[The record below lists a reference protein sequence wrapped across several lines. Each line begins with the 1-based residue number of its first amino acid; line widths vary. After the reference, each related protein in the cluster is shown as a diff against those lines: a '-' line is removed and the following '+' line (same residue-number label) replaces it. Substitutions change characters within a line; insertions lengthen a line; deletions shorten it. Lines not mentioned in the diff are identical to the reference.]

1 MNKIEELIK
10 SKQFDLVISQ
20 LEGQEDETSLKYLIV
35 ANFNIGNF
43 GKTVELVNL
52 ALSKDEKNY
61 YWLIRYKIEALIES
75 NQLQK
80 ALEVVQ
86 EELKMPYIPKDYVE
100 YFETLG
106 KQLNNQVK
114 LSQKKD
120 YFKNLTDEDFSLML
134 LSEQDETNLLV
145 LVEQFNHR
153 NARAL
158 IPTVSS
164 FVGLNYVANYIK
176 MALLEILHDQAI
188 DQEFV
193 LTNKGKT
200 IKINPLQLEPLFQQE
215 GFKQAIKLIDGFSNS
230 ITISQKEIAY
240 ELLISYLA
248 DNFPIRVD
256 AKTQPSLVAAVLIFS
271 SQMLSIS
278 NNQPE
283 IMHYTGANDELVKGY
298 IQQLKLII

>member
-106 KQLNNQVK
+106 QQLNNQVK

-256 AKTQPSLVAAVLIFS
+256 TKTQPSLVAAVLIFS

-278 NNQPE
+278 NNQLE

>member
-1 MNKIEELIK
+1 MKKIEELIK
-10 SKQFDLVISQ
+10 TKQFNLVISQ
-20 LEGQEDETSLKYLIV
+20 LEGQEDEISLKYLV
-35 ANFNIGNF
+35 MANFNIGNF
-43 GKTVELVNL
+43 DRTVELVNL
-52 ALSKDEKNY
+52 ALTKDEKNY

-80 ALEVVQ
+80 ALAVVQ

-106 KQLNNQVK
+106 QQLNNQVK

-120 YFKNLTDEDFSLML
+120 YFKNLSNEDFSKML
-134 LSEQDETNLLV
+134 LEEKDETNLLV

-158 IPTVSS
+158 IPVIAS
-164 FVGLNYVANYIK
+164 FVALNHVANYIK
-176 MALLEILHDQAI
+176 MALFEILHDQAI
-188 DQEFV
+188 DHVFV
-193 LTNKGKT
+193 ITNKGNSL
-200 IKINPLQLEPLFQQE
+200 KINPLQLEPLFEQE
-215 GFKQAIKLIDGFSNS
+215 NFKQSIKLIDGFTNS

-248 DNFPIRVD
+248 DNFPLKIEPKNQ
-256 AKTQPSLVAAVLIFS
+256 AALVAAVLIFS

-278 NNQPE
+278 NNQSE

>member
-10 SKQFDLVISQ
+10 TKQYDLVISQ
-20 LEGQEDETSLKYLIV
+20 LEGQEDETSLRYLV
-35 ANFNIGNF
+35 MANFNIGNYD
-43 GKTVELVNL
+43 KTVELVNL

-80 ALEVVQ
+80 ALVVVQ

-106 KQLNNQVK
+106 QQLNNQVK

-120 YFKNLTDEDFSLML
+120 YFKNLTNEDFSLML

-158 IPTVSS
+158 IATISS
-164 FVGLNYVANYIK
+164 FVGLSYVANYIK

-188 DQEFV
+188 DHDFI
-193 LTNKGKT
+193 LINKGQT
-200 IKINPLQLEPLFQQE
+200 IKINPLQLEPLFEQE

-248 DNFPIRVD
+248 DNFPTRLE
-256 AKTQPSLVAAVLIFS
+256 ASAQASLVAAVLIFS

>member
-1 MNKIEELIK
+1 MKKIEELIK
-10 SKQFDLVISQ
+10 TKQFDLVISQ
-20 LEGQEDETSLKYLIV
+20 LEGQEDETSLKYLV
-35 ANFNIGNF
+35 MANFNIGNYD
-43 GKTVELVNL
+43 KTVELVNL

-61 YWLIRYKIEALIES
+61 YWLIRYKIEALIEA

-80 ALEVVQ
+80 ALSVVE

-106 KQLNNQVK
+106 KQLTNQVK

-120 YFKNLTDEDFSLML
+120 YFKNLSNEDFSSML
-134 LSEQDETNLLV
+134 LNEKDETNLLV

-153 NARAL
+153 NARSL
-158 IPTVSS
+158 IATISN
-164 FVGLNYVANYIK
+164 FVGLDFIANYIK

-188 DQEFV
+188 DHDFV
-193 LTNKGKT
+193 LSNKGQS

-215 GFKQAIKLIDGFSNS
+215 GFKKSIKLIDGFSNS

-248 DNFPIRVD
+248 DNFPTRVE
-256 AKTQPSLVAAVLIFS
+256 ANAQSSLVAAVLIFS

-278 NNQPE
+278 NNDAE
-283 IMHYTGANDELVKGY
+283 IMNYTGANDELVKGY

>member
-61 YWLIRYKIEALIES
+61 YWLIRYKIEALVES

-106 KQLNNQVK
+106 QQLNNQVK

-215 GFKQAIKLIDGFSNS
+215 GFKQAIKLIDEFSNS

>member
-1 MNKIEELIK
+1 MKKIEELIK
-10 SKQFDLVISQ
+10 NKQFDLVISQ
-20 LEGQEDETSLKYLIV
+20 LEGQEDETSLKYLV
-35 ANFNIGNF
+35 MANFNIGNYD
-43 GKTVELVNL
+43 KTIELINL

-61 YWLIRYKIEALIES
+61 YWLIRYKIEAFIES

-80 ALEVVQ
+80 ALAVVQ

-106 KQLNNQVK
+106 QQLNNQVK

-120 YFKNLTDEDFSLML
+120 YFKNLTNEDFSSML
-134 LSEQDETNLLV
+134 LSEKDETNLLV

-158 IPTVSS
+158 ISTITT
-164 FVGLNYVANYIK
+164 FVALEYVANYIK
-176 MALLEILHDQAI
+176 MALLEILHDQAV
-188 DQEFV
+188 DHDFL

-200 IKINPLQLEPLFQQE
+200 VKINPLQLEPLFEQE
-215 GFKQAIKLIDGFSNS
+215 GFKQSIKLIDGFSNS

-248 DNFPIRVD
+248 DNFPLKIETKNQ
-256 AKTQPSLVAAVLIFS
+256 ASLVAAVLIFS

-278 NNQPE
+278 NNQTE

>member
-1 MNKIEELIK
+1 MKKIEELIK
-10 SKQFDLVISQ
+10 NKQFDLVISQ
-20 LEGQEDETSLKYLIV
+20 LEGQEDETSLKYLV
-35 ANFNIGNF
+35 MANFNIGNYD
-43 GKTVELVNL
+43 KTIELINL

-61 YWLIRYKIEALIES
+61 YWLIRYKIEAFIES

-80 ALEVVQ
+80 ALAVVQ

-106 KQLNNQVK
+106 QQLNNQVK

-120 YFKNLTDEDFSLML
+120 YFKNLTNEDFSSML
-134 LSEQDETNLLV
+134 LSEKDETNLLV

-158 IPTVSS
+158 ISTITT
-164 FVGLNYVANYIK
+164 FVALEYVANYIK
-176 MALLEILHDQAI
+176 MALLEILHDQAV
-188 DQEFV
+188 DHDFL

-200 IKINPLQLEPLFQQE
+200 IKINPLQLEPLFEQE
-215 GFKQAIKLIDGFSNS
+215 GFKQSIKLIDGFSNS

-248 DNFPIRVD
+248 DNFPLKIETKNQ
-256 AKTQPSLVAAVLIFS
+256 ASLVAAVLIFS

>member
-1 MNKIEELIK
+1 MKKIEELIK
-10 SKQFDLVISQ
+10 TKQFNLVISQ
-20 LEGQEDETSLKYLIV
+20 LEGQEDEISLKYLV
-35 ANFNIGNF
+35 MANFNIGNF
-43 GKTVELVNL
+43 DRTVELVNL
-52 ALSKDEKNY
+52 ALTKDEKNY

-80 ALEVVQ
+80 ALAVVQ
-86 EELKMPYIPKDYVE
+86 VELKMPYIPKDYVE

-106 KQLNNQVK
+106 QQLNNQVK

-120 YFKNLTDEDFSLML
+120 YFKNLSNEDFSKML
-134 LSEQDETNLLV
+134 LEEKDETNLLV

-158 IPTVSS
+158 ISVIAS
-164 FVGLNYVANYIK
+164 FVALNHVANYIK
-176 MALLEILHDQAI
+176 MALFEILHDQAI
-188 DQEFV
+188 DHVFV
-193 LTNKGKT
+193 ITNKGNSL
-200 IKINPLQLEPLFQQE
+200 KINPLQLEPLFEQE
-215 GFKQAIKLIDGFSNS
+215 NFKQSIKLIDGFTNS

-248 DNFPIRVD
+248 DNFPLKIEPKNQ
-256 AKTQPSLVAAVLIFS
+256 AALVAAVLIFS

-278 NNQPE
+278 NNQSE

>member
-106 KQLNNQVK
+106 QQLNNQVK

>member
-106 KQLNNQVK
+106 QQLNNQVK

-215 GFKQAIKLIDGFSNS
+215 GFKQAIKLIDEFSNS

>member
-10 SKQFDLVISQ
+10 TKQFDLVISQ

-43 GKTVELVNL
+43 DKTVELVNL

-80 ALEVVQ
+80 ALVVVQ

-106 KQLNNQVK
+106 QQLNNQVK

-120 YFKNLTDEDFSLML
+120 YFKNLTNEDFSLML

-164 FVGLNYVANYIK
+164 FVGLSYVANYIK

>member
-1 MNKIEELIK
+1 MKKIEELIK
-10 SKQFDLVISQ
+10 NKQFDLVISQ
-20 LEGQEDETSLKYLIV
+20 LEGQEDETSLKYLV
-35 ANFNIGNF
+35 MANFNIGNYD
-43 GKTVELVNL
+43 KTIELINL

-61 YWLIRYKIEALIES
+61 YWLIRYKIEAFIES

-80 ALEVVQ
+80 ALAVVQ

-106 KQLNNQVK
+106 QQLNNQVK

-120 YFKNLTDEDFSLML
+120 YFKNLTNEDFSSML
-134 LSEQDETNLLV
+134 LSEKDETNLLV

-158 IPTVSS
+158 ISTITT
-164 FVGLNYVANYIK
+164 FVALEYVANYIK
-176 MALLEILHDQAI
+176 MALLEILHDQAV
-188 DQEFV
+188 DHDFL

-200 IKINPLQLEPLFQQE
+200 IKINPLQLEPLFEQE
-215 GFKQAIKLIDGFSNS
+215 GFKQSINLIDGFSNS

-248 DNFPIRVD
+248 DNFPLKIETKNQ
-256 AKTQPSLVAAVLIFS
+256 ASLVAAVLIFS

>member
-1 MNKIEELIK
+1 MKKIEELIK
-10 SKQFDLVISQ
+10 NKQFDLVISQ
-20 LEGQEDETSLKYLIV
+20 LEGQEDETSLKYLV
-35 ANFNIGNF
+35 MANFNIGNYD
-43 GKTVELVNL
+43 KTIELINL

-61 YWLIRYKIEALIES
+61 YWLIRYKIEAFIES

-80 ALEVVQ
+80 ALAVVQ

-106 KQLNNQVK
+106 QQLNNQVK

-120 YFKNLTDEDFSLML
+120 YFKNLTNEDFSSML
-134 LSEQDETNLLV
+134 LSEKDETNLLV

-158 IPTVSS
+158 ISTITT
-164 FVGLNYVANYIK
+164 FVALEYVANYIK
-176 MALLEILHDQAI
+176 MALLEILHDQAV
-188 DQEFV
+188 DHDFL

-200 IKINPLQLEPLFQQE
+200 IKINPLQLEPLFEQE
-215 GFKQAIKLIDGFSNS
+215 GFKQSIKLIDGFSNS

-248 DNFPIRVD
+248 DNFPLKIETNNQ
-256 AKTQPSLVAAVLIFS
+256 ASLVAAVLIFS

>member
-1 MNKIEELIK
+1 MKKIEELIK
-10 SKQFDLVISQ
+10 TKQFDLVISQ
-20 LEGQEDETSLKYLIV
+20 LEGQEDETSLKYLV
-35 ANFNIGNF
+35 MANFNIGNYD
-43 GKTVELVNL
+43 KTIELINI

-80 ALEVVQ
+80 ALTVVQ

-106 KQLNNQVK
+106 QQLNNQVK

-120 YFKNLTDEDFSLML
+120 YFKNLTNEDFSLML
-134 LSEQDETNLLV
+134 LSEKDETNLLV

-153 NARAL
+153 NARVL
-158 IPTVSS
+158 IPTISNFIAFS
-164 FVGLNYVANYIK
+164 YVANYIK

-188 DQEFV
+188 DHEFV

-200 IKINPLQLEPLFQQE
+200 IKINPLQLEPLFEQE
-215 GFKQAIKLIDGFSNS
+215 GFKQTIKLIDGFSNS

-248 DNFPIRVD
+248 DNFPFKIE
-256 AKTQPSLVAAVLIFS
+256 AKNQASLVAAVLIFS

>member
-1 MNKIEELIK
+1 MKKIEELIK
-10 SKQFDLVISQ
+10 TKQFDLVISQ
-20 LEGQEDETSLKYLIV
+20 LEGQEDEASLKYLV
-35 ANFNIGNF
+35 MANFNIGNYD
-43 GKTVELVNL
+43 KTVELVNL

-61 YWLIRYKIEALIES
+61 YWLIRYKIEALIEA

-80 ALEVVQ
+80 ALLVVE

-106 KQLNNQVK
+106 QQLTNQVK

-120 YFKNLTDEDFSLML
+120 YFKNLSNEDFSSML
-134 LSEQDETNLLV
+134 LTEKDETNLLV

-158 IPTVSS
+158 IPTVSN
-164 FVGLNYVANYIK
+164 FVGLDYIANYIK

-188 DQEFV
+188 DHDFV
-193 LTNKGKT
+193 LSNKGQS

-215 GFKQAIKLIDGFSNS
+215 GFKKSIKLIDGFSNS

-248 DNFPIRVD
+248 DNFPTRVE
-256 AKTQPSLVAAVLIFS
+256 ANAQSSLVAAVLIFS

-278 NNQPE
+278 NNDAE

-298 IQQLKLII
+298 IHQLKLII

>member
-1 MNKIEELIK
+1 MKKIEELIK
-10 SKQFDLVISQ
+10 TKQFDLVISQ
-20 LEGQEDETSLKYLIV
+20 LEGQEDETSLKYLV
-35 ANFNIGNF
+35 MANFNIGNYD
-43 GKTVELVNL
+43 KTVELVNL

-61 YWLIRYKIEALIES
+61 YWLIRYKIEALIEA

-80 ALEVVQ
+80 ALSVVE

-106 KQLNNQVK
+106 KQLTNQLK

-120 YFKNLTDEDFSLML
+120 YFKNLSNEDFSSML
-134 LSEQDETNLLV
+134 LNEKDETNLLV
-145 LVEQFNHR
+145 LVEQFNNR
-153 NARAL
+153 NARSL
-158 IPTVSS
+158 IATISN
-164 FVGLNYVANYIK
+164 FVGLDYIANYIK

-188 DQEFV
+188 DHDFV
-193 LTNKGKT
+193 LSNKGQS

-215 GFKQAIKLIDGFSNS
+215 GFKKSIKLIDGFSNS

-248 DNFPIRVD
+248 DNFPTRVE
-256 AKTQPSLVAAVLIFS
+256 ANAQSSLVAAVLIFS

-278 NNQPE
+278 NNDAE